1 MSKADVI
8 KEIADERRRQIER
21 EGWTPEH
28 DNEHGDG
35 SLARAAA
42 CYAAGER
49 LWCAAAAY
57 RYNEL
62 WPWEDA
68 AWKPK
73 DRRRDLIR
81 VFPAPPDLAVRGRFA
96 LGAGKPGPATE
107 YTEYTEFTEFTE
119 KASGFGGSGGRPRK
133 CHYELLR
140 WTRCVRW
147 LHPYGHEG
155 LVIR

>member
-1 MSKADVI
+1 MSVI
-8 KEIADERRRQIER
+8 DEIAAERARQISK

-28 DNEHGDG
+28 DDHHNDG

-42 CYAAGER
+42 CYAVGER
-49 LWCAAAAY
+49 LWCAVAAY

-81 VFPAPPDLAVRGRFA
+81 AAA
-96 LGAGKPGPATE
+96 LIVAEVERLDRAQA
-107 YTEYTEFTEFTE
+107 E
-119 KASGFGGSGGRPRK
+119 K
-133 CHYELLR
+133 E
-140 WTRCVRW
+140 
-147 LHPYGHEG
+147 
-155 LVIR
+155 